1 MTKTLTRPRHPIV
14 QVLDNGPTPERAGKS
29 VFTRG
34 NPPRVLTTVQSLLNA
49 GDITQDDANAGERWY
64 RDYVFGKFGYVEY
77 APDYVKDA
85 TIKHDPVSWQV
96 VRAKAWGR
104 VLDVKRAYGVGAELR
119 LRMMLVDEMSF
130 TKMAK
135 EFFPHMSLPTART
148 KISGQSAMLLEQLA
162 AFYRNKDGVR
172 CAAKQELLVPCA
184 QV

>member
-1 MTKTLTRPRHPIV
+1 MAKHRAHIAE
-14 QVLDNGPTPERAGKS
+14 NNSPTPERAAKS

-135 EFFPHMSLPTART
+135 EFFPHMSLSTART

-162 AFYRNKDGVR
+162 AFYRNKDGARSSVMKE
-172 CAAKQELLVPCA
+172 ALEPCA
-184 QV
+184 QI

>member
-1 MTKTLTRPRHPIV
+1 MSKTRPRYEIPV
-14 QVLDNGPTPERAGKS
+14 AEDNGPTPERAAKS

-77 APDYVKDA
+77 ASDYVKDV

-96 VRAKAWGR
+96 VRAKAWER

-135 EFFPHMSLPTART
+135 EFFPGMSLSTART

-162 AFYRNKDGVR
+162 AFYRNKDG
-172 CAAKQELLVPCA
+172 AHYSAKREVLVPCA
-184 QV
+184 QI